1 MIPKI
6 IYQAW
11 IGEVDPPPA
20 IAAYMKTVV
29 DRHPDWEYIL
39 IKNGD
44 LDDIYKELPD
54 NAKRIYDFHMERKEW
69 GLVLDPIRWYLP
81 YKTGGIF
88 MDTDIKIYPGKS
100 FNELPLEKNLIF
112 VNSFSSTIRFHTCWL
127 AACKGNE
134 FMKHLVNHMG
144 EQVYEIPRRDVYNC
158 TFMLTEYLLRFYP
171 EKRERLASGVWSI
184 DAAVLPSFEDEEIL
198 NPYVL
203 TMPTFTNFTIS
214 RHTPM
219 SSHTKNKHKYV
230 K

>member
-11 IGEVDPPPA
+11 IGEIDPPPA
-20 IAAYMKTVV
+20 IAGYMKTVV
-29 DRHPDWEYIL
+29 DQHPGWEYIL
-39 IKNGD
+39 IKNSD
-44 LDDIYKELPD
+44 LNGIYKELPD
-54 NAKRIYDFHMERKEW
+54 NAKKIYDFHMERKEW

-88 MDTDIKIYPGKS
+88 MDTDMKVYPKRS
-100 FNELPLEKNLIF
+100 FDELPLEKNLIF
-112 VNSFSSTIRFHTCWL
+112 VNGFTPTIRFHTCWL

-144 EQVYEIPRRDVYNC
+144 EQSYEIQRRDVYNC

-171 EKRERLASGVWSI
+171 EKRERLVSGIWSI
-184 DAAVLPSFEDEEIL
+184 DPSELLVFEDEEIL

-203 TMPTFTNFTIS
+203 TMNSGTNLTIA
-214 RHTPM
+214 RHQPM
-219 SSHTKNKHKYV
+219 SSHTKNKNLYIK
-230 K
+230 